1 LTAKRSIQIA
11 VGILLCI
18 ICQPLAAQQY
28 PVRVQV
34 QILQPVPAQL
44 SNLYNGSQARMIVTL
59 LNTDL
64 QKPTLNV
71 RLRLNIRGTTVALRN
86 RDYGSYP
93 LLQLDAGLPV
103 QLSLNDLAPYFNLDN
118 MEISG
123 IPPSQLQQS
132 GKLPDGFYTFCV
144 DVVEVSSGQLIS
156 NDKQSCSPPVWIATS
171 DPPFLNLPRKGE
183 AVAFREPLN
192 IVFNWTPRHLGS
204 PNAAFLT
211 EYEFTMVE
219 LWDTTI
225 LPEAAFGTMP
235 PLYQTN
241 TNATTLL
248 YGPAEPPLLPG
259 KRYGWRIRAIAKQGV
274 DEFDIF
280 TNHGYSEIFYFGLQE
295 DCQPPQQVAAT
306 VANGEAT
313 ITWAPQP
320 KMFEYLVEY
329 REQDNNNAQ
338 WFNVKSNDPQAVI
351 RDAIPGHKYEY
362 RVGGSCSLGSKT
374 LGELHAFEMPA
385 KDAVD
390 NGSCGLLSD
399 IKLANSTALKTLK
412 PDDQITAGDFPVRFL
427 TLKNSGDS
435 YTGTGYITI
444 PFLGYNRVKVKF
456 DNIQVNTDRQLMK
469 GMLMTTFDSTKLQGT
484 NVDSVIQAFA
494 NLASVIND
502 LIQLTIDADYLKV
515 KEMAEQIK
523 KLAEEELPDELKTR
537 MNQAADNL
545 VQAKTEYDAA
555 KKAVAD
561 AKTPEERAAA
571 QEKVDAAKQKFEDA
585 KKEAVAVNKEKEELV
600 NDVAGIIVKAIRELK
615 EDAKDWDKSAELPA
629 KKAALK
635 QALYEKQGLE
645 ETTDAGSIG
654 IAIGSVKQVILSD
667 AEVSD
672 EMKQFNEVSEQYNLT
687 NANVIAYNLVSAI
700 QKFYEM
706 PAAIGQFL
714 SKDKALKGTSMLKT
728 VMTDKMHGKTD
739 EELILVVKQSILE
752 QLSIILNSDQLTK

>member
-1 LTAKRSIQIA
+1 M
-11 VGILLCI
+11 VILLCM
-18 ICQPLAAQQY
+18 ICRPLAAQQY

-34 QILQPVPAQL
+34 QTLQPVSAQL

-71 RLRLNIRGTTVALRN
+71 RLRLNIKGTTVSLRN

-93 LLQLDAGLPV
+93 LVQLDAGLPV

-123 IPPSQLQQS
+123 IPRSQLLQS

-144 DVVEVSSGQLIS
+144 DVVEANSGQLIS
-156 NDKQSCSPPVWIATS
+156 NDKQSCAPPVWISTS
-171 DPPFLNLPRKGE
+171 EPPLLNLPRKGE

-192 IVFNWTPRHLGS
+192 IVFNWTPRHMGS

-211 EYEFTMVE
+211 EYEFTLVE
-219 LWDTTI
+219 LWDTAI

-259 KRYGWRIRAIAKQGV
+259 KRYGWRIRAIAKLGADV
-274 DEFDIF
+274 FDVF
-280 TNHGYSEIFYFGLQE
+280 TNNGYSEIFYFTLQE

-329 REQDNNNAQ
+329 REQDNDKAE
-338 WFNVKSNDPQAVI
+338 WFNVKSDSTQAVI

-385 KDAVD
+385 KNAVD
-390 NGSCGLLSD
+390 SGSCGLLSD
-399 IKLANSTALKTLK
+399 IKLANDTALKTLK
-412 PDDQITAGDFPVRFL
+412 PDDQIMAGDFPVRFM
-427 TLKNSGDS
+427 TLKNSGAS
-435 YTGTGYITI
+435 YSGTGYITI

-456 DNIQVNTDRQLMK
+456 DNIQVNTNRQLMK

-484 NVDSVIQAFA
+484 NVDSVIQAIV

-523 KLAEEELPDELKTR
+523 KLAEEELPEDLKTR
-537 MNQAADNL
+537 MNLAADNL
-545 VQAKTEYDAA
+545 VQAKAEYDAA
-555 KKAVAD
+555 KKELDD

-571 QEKVDAAKQKFEDA
+571 QGKVDAAKQKFEDA
-585 KKEAVAVNKEKEELV
+585 KKEVIAVNKEKDALIAAVADVMV
-600 NDVAGIIVKAIRELK
+600 NAIKGLKSDMQGMNKQSDLDDYTAKLKREIFENQGLQATVSEDIPIVIGNIK
-615 EDAKDWDKSAELPA
+615 EVTLATEDMTDDIKNYNNLSDQYF
-629 KKAALK
+629 AANGAVK
-635 QALYEKQGLE
+635 VYKIAQALQAFY
-645 ETTDAGSIG
+645 
-654 IAIGSVKQVILSD
+654 SD
-667 AEVSD
+667 ANSIS
-672 EMKQFNEVSEQYNLT
+672 QF
-687 NANVIAYNLVSAI
+687 
-700 QKFYEM
+700 F
-706 PAAIGQFL
+706 AA
-714 SKDKALKGTSMLKT
+714 DKALNGKSMLKT
-728 VMTDKMHGKTD
+728 IM
-739 EELILVVKQSILE
+739 EEKEKNKSNEDLIAEIKASLLE
-752 QLSIILNSDQLTK
+752 RIIIIINAE

>member
-1 LTAKRSIQIA
+1 MTAKRSIQIA
-11 VGILLCI
+11 VVILLCM
-18 ICQPLAAQQY
+18 ICRPLAAQQY

-34 QILQPVPAQL
+34 QTLQPVSAQL

-71 RLRLNIRGTTVALRN
+71 RLRLNIKGTTVSLRN

-93 LLQLDAGLPV
+93 LVQLDAGLPV

-123 IPPSQLQQS
+123 IPRSQLLQS

-144 DVVEVSSGQLIS
+144 DVVEANSGQLIS
-156 NDKQSCSPPVWIATS
+156 NDKQSCAPPVWISTS
-171 DPPFLNLPRKGE
+171 EPPLLNLPRKGE

-192 IVFNWTPRHLGS
+192 IVFNWTPRHMGS

-211 EYEFTMVE
+211 EYEFTLVE
-219 LWDTTI
+219 LWDTAI

-259 KRYGWRIRAIAKQGV
+259 KRYGWRIRAIAKLGADV
-274 DEFDIF
+274 FDVF
-280 TNHGYSEIFYFGLQE
+280 TNNGYSEIFYFTLQE

-329 REQDNNNAQ
+329 REQDNDKAE
-338 WFNVKSNDPQAVI
+338 WFNVKSDSTQAVI

-385 KDAVD
+385 KNAVD
-390 NGSCGLLSD
+390 SGSCGLLSD
-399 IKLANSTALKTLK
+399 IKLANDTALKTLK
-412 PDDQITAGDFPVRFL
+412 PDDQIMAGDFPVRFM
-427 TLKNSGDS
+427 TLKNSGAS
-435 YTGTGYITI
+435 YSGTGYITI

-456 DNIQVNTDRQLMK
+456 DNIQVNTNRQLMK

-484 NVDSVIQAFA
+484 NVDSVIQAIV

-523 KLAEEELPDELKTR
+523 KLAEEELPEDLKTR
-537 MNQAADNL
+537 MNLAADNL
-545 VQAKTEYDAA
+545 VQAKAEYDAA
-555 KKAVAD
+555 KKELDD

-571 QEKVDAAKQKFEDA
+571 QGKVDAAKQKFEDA
-585 KKEAVAVNKEKEELV
+585 KKEVIAVNKEKDALIAAVADVMV
-600 NDVAGIIVKAIRELK
+600 NAIKGLKSDMQGMNKQSDLDDYTAKLKREIFENQGLQATVSEDIPIVIGNIK
-615 EDAKDWDKSAELPA
+615 EVTLATEDMTDDIKNYNNLSDQYF
-629 KKAALK
+629 AANGAVK
-635 QALYEKQGLE
+635 VYKIAQALQAFY
-645 ETTDAGSIG
+645 
-654 IAIGSVKQVILSD
+654 SD
-667 AEVSD
+667 ANSIS
-672 EMKQFNEVSEQYNLT
+672 QF
-687 NANVIAYNLVSAI
+687 
-700 QKFYEM
+700 F
-706 PAAIGQFL
+706 AA
-714 SKDKALKGTSMLKT
+714 DKALNGKSMLKT
-728 VMTDKMHGKTD
+728 IM
-739 EELILVVKQSILE
+739 EEKEKNKSNEDLIAEIKASLLE
-752 QLSIILNSDQLTK
+752 RIIIIINAE

>member
-1 LTAKRSIQIA
+1 
-11 VGILLCI
+11 
-18 ICQPLAAQQY
+18 
-28 PVRVQV
+28 VQV
-34 QILQPVPAQL
+34 QTLQPVSAQL

-71 RLRLNIRGTTVALRN
+71 RLRLNIKGTTVALRN

-93 LLQLDAGLPV
+93 LVQLDAGLPV

-118 MEISG
+118 LEVSG
-123 IPPSQLQQS
+123 IPRSQLQQT

-144 DVVEVSSGQLIS
+144 DVVEANSGQLIS
-156 NDKQSCSPPVWIATS
+156 NDKLSCAPPVWISTS
-171 DPPFLNLPRKGE
+171 EPPLLNLPRKGE

-192 IVFNWTPRHLGS
+192 IVFNWTPRHMGS

-211 EYEFTMVE
+211 EYEFTLVE

-274 DEFDIF
+274 DEFAVF
-280 TNHGYSEIFYFGLQE
+280 SNNGYSEIFYFTLQE
-295 DCQPPQQVAAT
+295 DCQPPQQIAAT

-329 REQDNNNAQ
+329 REQDNDKAE
-338 WFNVKSNDPQAVI
+338 WFNVKSNEPRAVI

-390 NGSCGLLSD
+390 DGSCGLLSD
-399 IKLANSTALKTLK
+399 IKLANNTALKTLQ

-427 TLKNSGDS
+427 KLKNSGDS
-435 YTGTGYITI
+435 YSGTGYITI

-456 DNIQVNTDRQLMK
+456 DNIQVNTNRQLMK
-469 GMLMTTFDSTKLQGT
+469 GMLVTTFDSTKLQGT
-484 NVDSVIQAFA
+484 NVDSVVQAIA

-502 LIQLTIDADYLKV
+502 LIHLTIDADYLKI

-523 KLAEEELPDELKTR
+523 KLAEEELPEDLKTR

-545 VQAKTEYDAA
+545 VTAKKEYDDA

-561 AKTPEERAAA
+561 AKTPEEKAAA
-571 QEKVDAAKQKFEDA
+571 EKKVKDAEKKFEDA
-585 KKEAVAVNKEKEELV
+585 KKEVEAVNKEKEKLISAVADVVVTAMKELKKESESWEQ
-600 NDVAGIIVKAIRELK
+600 AGKLDEKTAALKQEVFDKQGLSETQETDASLVINIVGVFQITEDEMSAEMKQFKTKAEEYAIASATVKASRIVKAIQQFYNE
-615 EDAKDWDKSAELPA
+615 PA
-629 KKAALK
+629 SISQLF
-635 QALYEKQGLE
+635 
-645 ETTDAGSIG
+645 TT
-654 IAIGSVKQVILSD
+654 
-667 AEVSD
+667 
-672 EMKQFNEVSEQYNLT
+672 
-687 NANVIAYNLVSAI
+687 
-700 QKFYEM
+700 
-706 PAAIGQFL
+706 
-714 SKDKALKGTSMLKT
+714 DKALNGSSILK
-728 VMTDKMHGKTD
+728 VIMESKQQGKTD
-739 EELILVVKQSILE
+739 KELIATAKESILK
-752 QLSIILNSDQLTK
+752 QIIVIINAE

>member
-1 LTAKRSIQIA
+1 M
-11 VGILLCI
+11 GILLCM
-18 ICQPLAAQQY
+18 ICRPLAAQQY
-28 PVRVQV
+28 PVKVQV
-34 QILQPVPAQL
+34 QTLQPVSAQL

-71 RLRLNIRGTTVALRN
+71 RLRLNIKGTTVSLRN

-93 LLQLDAGLPV
+93 LVQLDAGLPV
-103 QLSLNDLAPYFNLDN
+103 QLSLNDLAPYFNPDN
-118 MEISG
+118 LEISG
-123 IPPSQLQQS
+123 IPRSQLLQT

-144 DVVEVSSGQLIS
+144 DVVEANSGQLIS
-156 NDKQSCSPPVWIATS
+156 NDKLSCAPPVWISTS
-171 DPPFLNLPRKGE
+171 EPPLLNLPRKGE

-192 IVFNWTPRHLGS
+192 IVFNWTPRHMGS
-204 PNAAFLT
+204 PNAAFQT
-211 EYEFTMVE
+211 EYEFTLVE
-219 LWDTTI
+219 LWDTAI

-274 DEFDIF
+274 DEFAVF
-280 TNHGYSEIFYFGLQE
+280 TNNGYSEIFYFTLQE
-295 DCQPPQQVAAT
+295 DCQPPQQVTAT

-329 REQDNNNAQ
+329 REQDNDKAE

-385 KDAVD
+385 KNAVD
-390 NGSCGLLSD
+390 SGSCGLLSD
-399 IKLANSTALKTLK
+399 IKLANDTVLKTLQ
-412 PDDQITAGDFPVRFL
+412 PDDQIMAGDFPVRFT
-427 TLKNSGDS
+427 TLKNSGNS
-435 YTGTGYITI
+435 YSGTGYITI

-469 GMLMTTFDSTKLQGT
+469 GILMTTFDSTKLQGT
-484 NVDSVIQAFA
+484 NVDSVVQAIS

-502 LIQLTIDADYLKV
+502 LIHLTIDADYVKV

-523 KLAEEELPDELKTR
+523 KLAEEELPEDLKTR

-545 VQAKTEYDAA
+545 VNAKEEYDAA
-555 KKAVAD
+555 KKELAA
-561 AKTPEERAAA
+561 AKTPEEKAAA
-571 QEKVDAAKQKFEDA
+571 EQKVKDAEKKFEDA
-585 KKEAVAVNKEKEELV
+585 KKEVEVVNKEKEKLV
-600 NDVAGIIVKAIRELK
+600 TAVANVIVTAIKELK
-615 EDAKDWDKSAELPA
+615 TESASWEQTGKLEE
-629 KKAALK
+629 KMAALK
-635 QALYEKQGLE
+635 QEVFDKQGLS
-645 ETTDAGSIG
+645 ETQETDDSLVVNVVGVFQITE
-654 IAIGSVKQVILSD
+654 D
-667 AEVSD
+667 EMTD
-672 EMKQFNEVSEQYNLT
+672 EMKQFKAAAEEYT
-687 NANVIAYNLVSAI
+687 IASATVKASRIVKAI
-700 QKFYEM
+700 QQFYNE
-706 PAAIGQFL
+706 PTSISQLFTT
-714 SKDKALKGTSMLKT
+714 DKALKGSSILK
-728 VMTDKMHGKTD
+728 VIMESKQQGKTD
-739 EELILVVKQSILE
+739 KELIAIAKESILK
-752 QLSIILNSDQLTK
+752 QIIVIINAE

>member
-1 LTAKRSIQIA
+1 MTAKRSIQIV

-18 ICQPLAAQQY
+18 ICHPLAAQQY
-28 PVRVQV
+28 PVKVQV
-34 QILQPVPAQL
+34 QTLQPVSAQL

-64 QKPTLNV
+64 QQPTMNV
-71 RLRLNIRGTTVALRN
+71 RLRLNIKGTTVALRN

-103 QLSLNDLAPYFNLDN
+103 QLSLNDLAPYFDLNN

-123 IPPSQLQQS
+123 IPGSQIQQS

-144 DVVEVSSGQLIS
+144 DVVEASSGRLVS
-156 NDKQSCSPPVWIATS
+156 NEKQSCSPPAWIATS
-171 DPPFLNLPRKGE
+171 DPPLLNLPRKGE

-225 LPEAAFGTMP
+225 LPEAGFGTMP
-235 PLYQTN
+235 PLYQTT

-259 KRYGWRIRAIAKQGV
+259 KRYSWRIRAIAKQGV
-274 DEFDIF
+274 DEFEIF
-280 TNHGYSEIFYFGLQE
+280 TNHGFSEIFYFSLQE

-306 VANGEAT
+306 IANGEAT

-329 REQDNNNAQ
+329 REQDNDKAT
-338 WFNVKSNDPQAVI
+338 WFNVKSNDPRAVI

-374 LGELHAFEMPA
+374 LGELHAFEMPG
-385 KDAVD
+385 DAVD
-390 NGSCGLLSD
+390 SGSCGLLSD
-399 IKLANSTALKTLK
+399 IKLANDTALKTLQ
-412 PDDQITAGDFPVRFL
+412 PDDQIMAGDFPVRFM

-435 YTGTGYITI
+435 YSGTGYITI

-484 NVDSVIQAFA
+484 NIDTVIQVFA
-494 NLASVIND
+494 DLASVIND
-502 LIQLTIDADYLKV
+502 LAHLTLDADYLAV

-523 KLAEEELPDELKTR
+523 QLAEEELPEELKTR
-537 MNQAADNL
+537 ITKAADNL
-545 VQAKTEYDAA
+545 VQAKEEYNEA
-555 KKAVAD
+555 KKELAD
-561 AKTPEERAAA
+561 AKTPEEKAAA
-571 QEKVDAAKQKFEDA
+571 EKKVKDAEKKFDDAKEEVKAVTAEKAELLKGVTDVMLAAIKAVKEDA
-585 KKEAVAVNKEKEELV
+585 QKSENGAADAYSQQQKLMKAEVYDKQGLDSAVTVQDIEDLGGLQE
-600 NDVAGIIVKAIRELK
+600 ILK
-615 EDAKDWDKSAELPA
+615 EDELSPSARAFAQLAKDYNEKQ
-629 KKAALK
+629 
-635 QALYEKQGLE
+635 QALL
-645 ETTDAGSIG
+645 ALRLIFS
-654 IAIGSVKQVILSD
+654 LSD
-667 AEVSD
+667 YYKDANTLSTELKKDLALEGKILIRSIM
-672 EMKQFNEVSEQYNLT
+672 EMHTARSSKEDMIKYAATYLKEKIANLF
-687 NANVIAYNLVSAI
+687 
-700 QKFYEM
+700 K
-706 PAAIGQFL
+706 
-714 SKDKALKGTSMLKT
+714 
-728 VMTDKMHGKTD
+728 
-739 EELILVVKQSILE
+739 
-752 QLSIILNSDQLTK
+752 

>member
-1 LTAKRSIQIA
+1 MTAKRSIQIA
-11 VGILLCI
+11 VVILLCM
-18 ICQPLAAQQY
+18 ICRPLAAQQY

-34 QILQPVPAQL
+34 QTLQPVSAQL

-71 RLRLNIRGTTVALRN
+71 RLRLNIKGTTVSLRN

-93 LLQLDAGLPV
+93 LVQLDAGLPV
-103 QLSLNDLAPYFNLDN
+103 QLSLNDLVPYFNLDN

-123 IPPSQLQQS
+123 IPRSQLLQS

-144 DVVEVSSGQLIS
+144 DVVEANSGQLIS
-156 NDKQSCSPPVWIATS
+156 NDKQSCAPPVWISTS
-171 DPPFLNLPRKGE
+171 EPPLLNLPRKGE

-192 IVFNWTPRHLGS
+192 IVFNWTPRHMGS

-211 EYEFTMVE
+211 EYEFTLVE
-219 LWDTTI
+219 LWDTAI

-235 PLYQTN
+235 PLYQTT

-259 KRYGWRIRAIAKQGV
+259 KRYGWRIRAIAKLGADV
-274 DEFDIF
+274 FDVF
-280 TNHGYSEIFYFGLQE
+280 TNNGYSEIFYFTLQE

-329 REQDNNNAQ
+329 REQDNDKAE
-338 WFNVKSNDPQAVI
+338 WFNVKSDSTQAVI

-385 KDAVD
+385 KNAVD
-390 NGSCGLLSD
+390 SGSCGLLSD
-399 IKLANSTALKTLK
+399 IKLANDTALKTLK
-412 PDDQITAGDFPVRFL
+412 PDDQIMAGDFPVRFM
-427 TLKNSGDS
+427 TLKNSGAS
-435 YTGTGYITI
+435 YSGTGYITI

-456 DNIQVNTDRQLMK
+456 DNIQVNTNRQLMK

-484 NVDSVIQAFA
+484 NVDSVIQAIV

-523 KLAEEELPDELKTR
+523 KLAEEELPEDLKTR

-545 VQAKTEYDAA
+545 VQAKAEYDAA
-555 KKAVAD
+555 KKELD
-561 AKTPEERAAA
+561 NAKTPEERAAA
-571 QEKVDAAKQKFEDA
+571 QGKVDAAKQKFDDA
-585 KKEAVAVNKEKEELV
+585 KKEVIAVNKEKDALIAAVADVIV
-600 NDVAGIIVKAIRELK
+600 NAIKGLKSDMQGMNKQSDLDDYTAKLKREIFENQGLQATVSEDIPIVIGNIK
-615 EDAKDWDKSAELPA
+615 EVTLATEDMTDDIKNYNNLSDQYF
-629 KKAALK
+629 AANGAVK
-635 QALYEKQGLE
+635 VYKIAQALQAFY
-645 ETTDAGSIG
+645 
-654 IAIGSVKQVILSD
+654 SD
-667 AEVSD
+667 ANSIS
-672 EMKQFNEVSEQYNLT
+672 QF
-687 NANVIAYNLVSAI
+687 
-700 QKFYEM
+700 F
-706 PAAIGQFL
+706 AA
-714 SKDKALKGTSMLKT
+714 DKALNGKSMLKT
-728 VMTDKMHGKTD
+728 IM
-739 EELILVVKQSILE
+739 EEKEKNKSNEDLIAEIKASLLE
-752 QLSIILNSDQLTK
+752 RIIIIINAE

>member
-1 LTAKRSIQIA
+1 M
-11 VGILLCI
+11 
-18 ICQPLAAQQY
+18 ICRPLAAQQY

-34 QILQPVPAQL
+34 QTLQPVSAKL
-44 SNLYNGSQARMIVTL
+44 SDLYNGSQARMIVTL

-71 RLRLNIRGTTVALRN
+71 RLRLNIKGTTVSLRN

-93 LLQLDAGLPV
+93 LVQLDAGLPV

-118 MEISG
+118 MEVSG
-123 IPPSQLQQS
+123 IPRAQLQQT

-144 DVVEVSSGQLIS
+144 DVVEANSGQLIS
-156 NDKQSCSPPVWIATS
+156 NDKLSCAPPVWISTS
-171 DPPFLNLPRKGE
+171 EPPLLNLPRKGE

-192 IVFNWTPRHLGS
+192 IVFNWTPRHMGS

-211 EYEFTMVE
+211 EYEFTLVE
-219 LWDTTI
+219 LWDTAI

-274 DEFDIF
+274 DEFAVF
-280 TNHGYSEIFYFGLQE
+280 TNNGYSEIFYFTLQE

-306 VANGEAT
+306 VANGEVT

-329 REQDNNNAQ
+329 REQDNDKAE
-338 WFNVKSNDPQAVI
+338 WFNVKSDSTQAVI
-351 RDAIPGHKYEY
+351 HDAIPGHKYEY

-374 LGELHAFEMPA
+374 LGELHAFEMPV
-385 KDAVD
+385 KNAVD
-390 NGSCGLLSD
+390 SGSCGLLSD
-399 IKLANSTALKTLK
+399 IKLANDTALKTLR
-412 PDDQITAGDFPVRFL
+412 PDDQIMAGDFPVRFM
-427 TLKNSGDS
+427 TLKNSGSS
-435 YTGTGYITI
+435 YSGTGYITI

-456 DNIQVNTDRQLMK
+456 DNIQVNTNRQLMK

-484 NVDSVIQAFA
+484 NVDSVIQAIV

-523 KLAEEELPDELKTR
+523 KLAEEELPEDLKTR
-537 MNQAADNL
+537 MNQAADKL
-545 VQAKTEYDAA
+545 VEAKQEYDDA
-555 KKAVAD
+555 KKAVDD

-571 QEKVDAAKQKFEDA
+571 QQKVDAAEQKFEDA
-585 KKEAVAVNKEKEELV
+585 KKEVVAVNKEKEALIAAVADVIV
-600 NDVAGIIVKAIRELK
+600 NAIKGLKSDMQGMNKQSDLDDYTAKLKREIFENQGLQATVSEDIPIVIGNIK
-615 EDAKDWDKSAELPA
+615 EVTLATEDMTDDIKNYNNLSDQYF
-629 KKAALK
+629 AANGAVK
-635 QALYEKQGLE
+635 VYKITQALQAFY
-645 ETTDAGSIG
+645 
-654 IAIGSVKQVILSD
+654 SD
-667 AEVSD
+667 ANSIS
-672 EMKQFNEVSEQYNLT
+672 QFFV
-687 NANVIAYNLVSAI
+687 A
-700 QKFYEM
+700 
-706 PAAIGQFL
+706 
-714 SKDKALKGTSMLKT
+714 DKALNGKSMLKT
-728 VMTDKMHGKTD
+728 IM
-739 EELILVVKQSILE
+739 EEKEKNKSNEDLIAEIKASLLE
-752 QLSIILNSDQLTK
+752 RIIIIINAE

>member
-1 LTAKRSIQIA
+1 M
-11 VGILLCI
+11 
-18 ICQPLAAQQY
+18 ICRPLAAQQY
-28 PVRVQV
+28 PVKVQV
-34 QILQPVPAQL
+34 QTLQPVSAQL

-71 RLRLNIRGTTVALRN
+71 RLRLNIKGTTVSLRN

-93 LLQLDAGLPV
+93 LVQLDAGLPV
-103 QLSLNDLAPYFNLDN
+103 QLSLNDLAPYFNPDN
-118 MEISG
+118 LEISG
-123 IPPSQLQQS
+123 IPRSQLLQT

-144 DVVEVSSGQLIS
+144 DVVEANSGQLIS
-156 NDKQSCSPPVWIATS
+156 NDKLSCAPPVWISTS
-171 DPPFLNLPRKGE
+171 EPPLLNLPRKGE

-192 IVFNWTPRHLGS
+192 IVFNWTPRHMGS
-204 PNAAFLT
+204 PNAAFQT
-211 EYEFTMVE
+211 EYEFTLVE
-219 LWDTTI
+219 LWDTAI

-274 DEFDIF
+274 DEFAVF
-280 TNHGYSEIFYFGLQE
+280 TNNGYSEIFYFTLQE
-295 DCQPPQQVAAT
+295 DCQPPQQVTAT

-329 REQDNNNAQ
+329 REQDNDKAE

-385 KDAVD
+385 KNAVD
-390 NGSCGLLSD
+390 SGSCGLLSD
-399 IKLANSTALKTLK
+399 IKLANDTVLKTLQ
-412 PDDQITAGDFPVRFL
+412 PDDQIMAGDFPVRFT
-427 TLKNSGDS
+427 TLKNSGNS
-435 YTGTGYITI
+435 YSGTGYITI

-469 GMLMTTFDSTKLQGT
+469 GILMTTFDSTKLQGT
-484 NVDSVIQAFA
+484 NVDSVVQAIS

-502 LIQLTIDADYLKV
+502 LIHLTIDADYVKV

-523 KLAEEELPDELKTR
+523 KLAEEELPEDLKTR

-545 VQAKTEYDAA
+545 VNAKEEYDAA
-555 KKAVAD
+555 KKELAA
-561 AKTPEERAAA
+561 AKTPEEKAAA
-571 QEKVDAAKQKFEDA
+571 EQKVKDAEKKFEDA
-585 KKEAVAVNKEKEELV
+585 KKEVEVVNKEKEKLV
-600 NDVAGIIVKAIRELK
+600 TAVANVIVTAIKELK
-615 EDAKDWDKSAELPA
+615 TESASWEQTGKLEE
-629 KKAALK
+629 KMAALK
-635 QALYEKQGLE
+635 QEVFDKQGLS
-645 ETTDAGSIG
+645 ETQETDDSLVVNVVGVFQITE
-654 IAIGSVKQVILSD
+654 D
-667 AEVSD
+667 EMTD
-672 EMKQFNEVSEQYNLT
+672 EMKQFKAAAEEYT
-687 NANVIAYNLVSAI
+687 IASATVKASRIVKAI
-700 QKFYEM
+700 QQFYNE
-706 PAAIGQFL
+706 PTSISQLFTT
-714 SKDKALKGTSMLKT
+714 DKALKGSSILK
-728 VMTDKMHGKTD
+728 VIMESKQQGKTD
-739 EELILVVKQSILE
+739 KELIAIAKESILK
-752 QLSIILNSDQLTK
+752 QIIVIINAE